1 MVSEANEP
9 GSESGKRS
17 DDRRGAAR
25 GTRAGSWSPQEGGA
39 SRQSAARLSPRSPG
53 SFAAAAMVTPTASL
67 LARGRLD
74 GWAGL
79 LDQPILGE
87 ANLRHRVA
95 VAQRDRAVLHGVVVD
110 GDAEGRPDLILAAVA
125 PTDRGGLVV
134 VGRGVAA
141 ERIVDAPRA
150 LRLAVLAEEGKHRRR
165 VGGEAGMEAE
175 HHARLALDLVL
186 VVGVHQEGERRAV
199 GARRRLDDVGEVA
212 LAPLLVEV
220 GEVLAAV
227 LAVPLQVEVG
237 AVRDPLELGPAEGEG
252 VLDVDARLGVV
263 GELVAGVRAEAE
275 AVALQAEADV
285 PLEARVAPVVIP
297 PLVLAGADE
306 ELELHLLELARAE
319 EEVARGDLVAE
330 RAPDRGDAEGELQA
344 RGLEHVAEVDEGAL
358 RGFRAQERHVR
369 GVLER
374 PDEGLEH
381 EVELARLGELA
392 AALGTARARDLVGA
406 KALLAALAVDERVR
420 EAGQVAGGLP
430 HPRVHDDRR
439 VEADDVVATGDD
451 LSPPG
456 LLHVALELD
465 AERAVVEARAET
477 AVDLAARV
485 DEPPPLAEVH
495 HLLHRWGGHW

>member
-74 GWAGL
+74 ARAQL
-79 LDQPILGE
+79 LDQPILGD
-87 ANLRHRVA
+87 ADVRRGVG
-95 VAQRDRAVLHGVVVD
+95 VAQRDRAVLHGVVIA
-110 GDAEGRPDLILAAVA
+110 GDAEGRADLVLAAVA
-125 PTDRGGLVV
+125 PPDRARLVV
-134 VGRGVAA
+134 VDREVPA
-141 ERIVDAPRA
+141 ERVVDAA
-150 LRLAVLAEEGKHRRR
+150 CTLGLAVFSQEGKHGRL
-165 VGGEAGMEAE
+165 VGGEARVEAQ
-175 HHARLALDLVL
+175 HDARLALDLVL

-199 GARRRLDDVGEVA
+199 GTRRRLDDPGEVA

-227 LAVPLQVEVG
+227 LAVPPEIEVG
-237 AVRDPLELGPAEGEG
+237 AVRDAFELGPAEREG

-263 GELVAGVRAEAE
+263 RELVATVRPQPQP
-275 AVALQAEADV
+275 VTLDV
-285 PLEARVAPVVIP
+285 EARVPLQARRPPVVVP
-297 PLVLAGADE
+297 LLVLAGTDE

-330 RAPDRGDAEGELQA
+330 RAPDLGDAEGELQA
-344 RGLEHVAEVDEGAL
+344 RGLEDVPEVDEHAL

-392 AALGTARARDLVGA
+392 AARGTARARDLVGA

-430 HPRVHDDRR
+430 HPRVQDDRR
-439 VEADDVVATGDD
+439 GEAEDVVATGDD